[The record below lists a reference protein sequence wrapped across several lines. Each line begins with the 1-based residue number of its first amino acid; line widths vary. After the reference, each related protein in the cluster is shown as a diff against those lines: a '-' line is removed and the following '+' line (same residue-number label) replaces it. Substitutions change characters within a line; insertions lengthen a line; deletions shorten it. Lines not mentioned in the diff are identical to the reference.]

1 MLDFKQV
8 MPMTNNTSGWTL
20 LESIVVIVISG
31 VLAAAVIPKFSPMH
45 ESLKLR
51 TAAYNVQRSLLAA
64 RTRAIAD
71 PSIHCGVVF
80 KDSTTIIIYPDTSGT
95 PYIVNLLDTASKYLG
110 TYKMPKNIFLKE
122 VSDSNHCIVFRGDGS
137 AKYGG
142 SVYVYNKYNIKR
154 TISVLA
160 TTGRIKVQ

>member
-1 MLDFKQV
+1 
-8 MPMTNNTSGWTL
+8 MTNNTSGWTL
-20 LESIVVIVISG
+20 VETLIAIVMIGIV
-31 VLAAAVIPKFSPMH
+31 AAAVVPKISPML
-45 ESLKLR
+45 ETLKLR

-80 KDSTTIIIYPDTSGT
+80 KDSTSIIIYPDTSGA
-95 PYIVNLLDTASKYLG
+95 PYIVNVLDTACKYLG

-142 SVYVYNKYNIKR
+142 SVYVYNKYNIRR